1 LRISENFKYQWLMEN
16 ASKYLGKIA
25 LSINEIE
32 EAEYYLN
39 KSLAIAQETGLG
51 REKANLLYE
60 IAALRVAQNR
70 REEAVELLAL
80 VLTLPQSSLARIEG
94 GSIQEKCL
102 ILLTRIENAISQDAY
117 SAAVKNG
124 QESVLDEVILE
135 LTRENG

>member
-1 LRISENFKYQWLMEN
+1 
-16 ASKYLGKIA
+16 
-25 LSINEIE
+25 
-32 EAEYYLN
+32 LN
-39 KSLAIAQETGLG
+39 KSLVIAQETGLG

-70 REEAVELLAL
+70 KEEAVELLAL